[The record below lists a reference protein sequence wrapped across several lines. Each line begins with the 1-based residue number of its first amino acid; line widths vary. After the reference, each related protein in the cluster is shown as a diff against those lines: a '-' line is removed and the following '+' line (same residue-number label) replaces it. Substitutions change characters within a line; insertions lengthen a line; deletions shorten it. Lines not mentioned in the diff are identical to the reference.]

1 MSIKTFSQ
9 VLEECKKN
17 GFKKNLL
24 LGNGFSIAYNKEI
37 FSYDKLFE
45 YSDMSE
51 NVKGVFKEFNT
62 YDFEIIIKKFTEAH
76 RLFKKYKPDNKIAE
90 ELLLEA
96 NNIKEKLVNSISEK
110 HPNSQFEI
118 SENRIFNT
126 LIFLSNFDNIF
137 SLNYDLLLYW
147 VLMNKNDL
155 KNKHPKIKHI
165 YDMNDGFHRNG
176 HLTWGYKKKLQNVF
190 YLHGALHLIDED
202 IKIIKIEN
210 RENSNLI
217 SIIQSYLEANCFPLI
232 VAEGS
237 SNEKLIKIKHNEY
250 LNYCYNSLSCIEGN
264 LVIYGHSLADNDE
277 HILKQIAG
285 NINIKNIYVSV
296 HDPENNYE
304 TISEKALNIFRKRID
319 KTPLK
324 LNFFDAGTTNVWS
337 NNSLKDM

>member
-24 LGNGFSIAYNKEI
+24 VGNGFSIAYNKEI

-110 HPNSQFEI
+110 HPNSQSEI
-118 SENRIFNT
+118 SENKIFNT

-155 KNKHPKIKHI
+155 KQKYPQIKNVYKI
-165 YDMNDGFHRNG
+165 NDGFHG
-176 HLTWGYKKKLQNVF
+176 STSLTWGYNKEEQNVF
-190 YLHGALHLIDED
+190 YLHGALHLVEGYINVVKIKNNEID
-202 IKIIKIEN
+202 
-210 RENSNLI
+210 NLI
-217 SIIQSYLEANCFPLI
+217 SIIQSNLERNCFPLI

-237 SNEKLIKIKHNEY
+237 KIEKLRKIKHNEY
-250 LNYCYNSLSCIEGN
+250 LNYCYDKLSCIEGN
-264 LVIYGHSLADNDE
+264 LIIYGHSLAENDN
-277 HILKQIAG
+277 HIFKQISN
-285 NINIKNIYVSV
+285 NINIKNIYISV
-296 HDPENNYE
+296 YDPENNYE
-304 TISEKALNIFRKRID
+304 MVSGKALNIFRERMD

-324 LNFFDAGTTNVWS
+324 LKFFDAGTTNVWS